1 MPIYLDV
8 ENLVFNKELLDMK
21 YQGGSKQFRADWKIT
36 DSDIHQEDDEL
47 ISLAA
52 MNMDE
57 FEIDALTARGL
68 AFDSD
73 KQYSIDFVAI
83 SRYGGALWE
92 AEWLNCNETFA
103 WHVNCDPNQKSRAKE
118 ISEEMTMDVIE
129 DLMNK
134 GIDVFQTIKS
144 SPSNS

>member
-8 ENLVFNKELLDMK
+8 ENLVFNKQLLDQN
-21 YQGGSKQFRADWKIT
+21 YRGGSKQFRIDWNIV
-36 DSDIHQEDDEL
+36 DSYVHQEDDEL

-57 FEIDALTARGL
+57 FEIEVLTARGL

-73 KQYSIDFVAI
+73 KQYSSDFIAI

-92 AEWLNCNETFA
+92 AAWLNCNETFA
-103 WHVNCDPNQKSRAKE
+103 WHVNCDPKQKARAKE
-118 ISEEMTMDVIE
+118 ISEEMTMDVIK
-129 DLMNK
+129 DLMDK

-144 SPSNS
+144 DK